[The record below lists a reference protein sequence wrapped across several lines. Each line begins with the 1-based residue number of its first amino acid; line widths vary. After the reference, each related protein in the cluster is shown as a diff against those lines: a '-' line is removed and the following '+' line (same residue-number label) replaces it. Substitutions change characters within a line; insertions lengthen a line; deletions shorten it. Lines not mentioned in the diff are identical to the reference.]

1 MINVFSRQNCP
12 QCQRTKDLMKAK
24 GIEFNV
30 VDVTDDEKMVDS
42 LKKQGYRQLP
52 VVVTETDAWTGFNP
66 QKIAEVAKHGTKTD
80 STQD

>member
-1 MINVFSRQNCP
+1 MINVFSRQGCP
-12 QCQRTKDLMKAK
+12 QCERTKNLMKSK

-30 VDVTDDEKMVDS
+30 VDITDDEKMAES

-52 VVVTETDAWTGFNP
+52 VVATETETWSGFNP
-66 QKIAEVAKHGTKTD
+66 QKIAEVAKRGTKAN